1 MAYEGLME
9 FVRHLQSVPQID
21 RHLRH
26 IHFVNIDRE
35 TTYIMANVMKSLYEQ
50 RQMMPSERVDKA
62 EDKAKVDYCVNGH
75 EPGGSSSSSN
85 CIDGSSVRQ
94 PRQAVTESVDRG
106 KPNTADN
113 RKSDVL
119 MSDDY
124 HNNLSSVRETTDKI
138 ARQQLSSR
146 ENGSVHTDSRQ
157 YALAANGDTVSG
169 SKESTVIAG
178 STAEERATQEETRDK
193 PDCARAAGENEHS
206 FCERHMGKDA
216 ENSPVAAANAAASD
230 DDKEMDGLKHAE
242 ASLKPPKRREL
253 KKDDNVGVATE
264 AGGENSLTLD
274 GAAAANATTSDDDK
288 ETDGLKHG
296 EASLKPPK
304 RRELK
309 KDGGVGV
316 TETGW
321 ENSSAVGAV
330 AGDDKEETDA
340 LKHGEAS
347 LRQPSDR
354 AAKTDDCVIC
364 LEPISDPKELDCGHT
379 FCLNC
384 IAEYFDKGQPKCPSC
399 GTLFGVL
406 RGNQP
411 HGTFTHRCVP
421 QLKLSGYEHHGAL
434 EITYHIPDGIQTVS
448 NTQLLFTRYW

>member
-35 TTYIMANVMKSLYEQ
+35 TTCVMANVMKSLYEQ
-50 RQMMPSERVDKA
+50 RQMLPSERVDKA
-62 EDKAKVDYCVNGH
+62 DEKAKVDYCVNGR
-75 EPGGSSSSSN
+75 EPGGNSSSN
-85 CIDGSSVRQ
+85 YIEGSSVRQ

-106 KPNTADN
+106 QPNTADN

-119 MSDDY
+119 MPDDY
-124 HNNLSSVRETTDKI
+124 HNNLSSVRETTDKT
-138 ARQQLSSR
+138 AR
-146 ENGSVHTDSRQ
+146 
-157 YALAANGDTVSG
+157 
-169 SKESTVIAG
+169 
-178 STAEERATQEETRDK
+178 
-193 PDCARAAGENEHS
+193 
-206 FCERHMGKDA
+206 
-216 ENSPVAAANAAASD
+216 
-230 DDKEMDGLKHAE
+230 LKHAE

-253 KKDDNVGVATE
+253 KKDDNVGVT
-264 AGGENSLTLD
+264 
-274 GAAAANATTSDDDK
+274 
-288 ETDGLKHG
+288 ETDG
-296 EASLKPPK
+296 
-304 RRELK
+304 
-309 KDGGVGV
+309 D
-316 TETGW
+316 
-321 ENSSAVGAV
+321 NSSAVGAV
-330 AGDDKEETDA
+330 AGGDKEEPDG

-354 AAKTDDCVIC
+354 AAKTDDCMIC

-434 EITYHIPDGIQTVS
+434 EITYDIPNGVQTVS
-448 NTQLLFTRYW
+448 NTQNVYSPDTGSI